1 MASVYI
7 RPDRDFFYAKIRDPK
22 TLKWRGVRTPFRK
35 DSQAGRRNALMWAGE
50 RDAIGKENIKLA
62 RAEAFGTWVGAW
74 LRQHYGY
81 NAHTL
86 SRYLTSWAH
95 LNEWLTER
103 QIVLPRD
110 LLYKHA
116 AEYLTWRTSQ
126 TRHRGTAINHN
137 TALVEMK
144 VMSRILAEA
153 RRREFITA
161 NPWAQ
166 LGISRQG
173 VRHTPAMTRE
183 EIEQIRAALFRREGG
198 LPITARWMTVSFEIA
213 LHEGVRLSAT
223 SVPMERVHLD
233 ARTDVARG
241 VNLDRMTFFSK
252 GRNGVVKVQA
262 LPVHPAL
269 RGLLLALRAA
279 GAAVTCVL
287 PKLAAKEWWK
297 FRREEGLTHLRFHST
312 RATLATEMA
321 RRNVPLQKAK
331 EILGHTSEAVHLA
344 YLHLNAADV
353 ADELGAMD
361 FATPS
366 QCGIPGA
373 SSPIRKKPRGHSKGH
388 REKVSPPS
396 SSRP

>member
-1 MASVYI
+1 MASIYE
-7 RPDRDFFYAKIRDPK
+7 RPGRDYLYAKIRDAK

-35 DSQAGRRNALMWAGE
+35 DSPAGRRNALMWAGE
-50 RDAIGKENIKLA
+50 RDALGKENIKLA
-62 RAEAFGTWVGAW
+62 RSEAFVTWVVPW

-86 SRYLTSWAH
+86 SRYVTSWAH
-95 LNEWLTER
+95 LFEWLTER

-153 RRREFITA
+153 RRREFIVA

-183 EIEQIRAALFRREGG
+183 EIEQIRAALLRREGG
-198 LPITARWMTVSFEIA
+198 LPIVERWMTVSFEIA

-233 ARTDVARG
+233 ARTDLKRG
-241 VNLDRMTFFSK
+241 VNLDRITFFSK

-279 GAAVTCVL
+279 GAGATCVL
-287 PKLAAKEWWK
+287 PKMAAKEWWK
-297 FRREEGLTHLRFHST
+297 FRRDEGLAHLRFHST

-321 RRNVPLQKAK
+321 RQNVPLQKAK

-344 YLHLNAADV
+344 YLHLSAADV

-361 FATPS
+361 FSTPS
-366 QCGIPGA
+366 RCGIQGDRPPTAGKRRGRNTGRRETA
-373 SSPIRKKPRGHSKGH
+373 SR
-388 REKVSPPS
+388 S
-396 SSRP
+396 SF

>member
-1 MASVYI
+1 MASIYE
-7 RPDRDFFYAKIRDPK
+7 RPGRDFLYAKIRDPK
-22 TLKWRGVRTPFRK
+22 TLAWRGIRTPFRK
-35 DSQAGRRNALMWAGE
+35 DSPAARRNALVWAGE

-62 RAEAFGTWVGAW
+62 RSEAFVTWVVPW

-81 NAHTL
+81 NALTL

-95 LNEWLTER
+95 LFEWLTDHE
-103 QIVLPRD
+103 IILPRD

-126 TRHRGTAINHN
+126 TRHRGTPINHN

-153 RRREFITA
+153 RRREFIVA

-173 VRHTPAMTRE
+173 VRHTPAMNRD
-183 EIEQIRAALFRREGG
+183 EIEQIRAALLKREGG
-198 LPITARWMTVSFEIA
+198 LPITKRWMTVSFEIA

-223 SVPMERVHLD
+223 CVPLERVHLD
-233 ARTDVARG
+233 PRTDLARG

-262 LPVHPAL
+262 LPIHPAL
-269 RGLLLALRAA
+269 RGLLLELRAA
-279 GAAVTCVL
+279 GAAATCVL
-287 PKLAAKEWWK
+287 PKMAAKEWWK
-297 FRREEGLTHLRFHST
+297 FRRDEGLAHLRFHST

-321 RRNVPLQKAK
+321 RHNVPLQKAK

-353 ADELGAMD
+353 ADELGAMN
-361 FATPS
+361 FSTPS
-366 QCGIPGA
+366 RPENQGDP
-373 SSPIRKKPRGHSKGH
+373 SPSGKTPRGRSSGR
-388 REKVSPPS
+388 RETASQP
-396 SSRP
+396 

>member
-1 MASVYI
+1 MASIYE
-7 RPDRDFFYAKIRDPK
+7 RAGRDHYYAKVRDPK
-22 TLKWRGVRTPFRK
+22 TLQWRGLRTPFRV
-35 DSQAGRRNALMWAGE
+35 DSPAGRRNALLWAGE
-50 RDAIGKENIKLA
+50 RDAVGKENIKLA
-62 RAEAFGTWVGAW
+62 RQEAFTVWVVPW

-81 NAHTL
+81 NLHTL

-95 LNEWLTER
+95 LFEWLTER
-103 QIVLPRD
+103 TIVLPRD

-153 RRREFITA
+153 RRREFIVA

-173 VRHTPAMTRE
+173 VRHTPAMSRD
-183 EIEQIRAALFRREGG
+183 EIEQIRAALAKREGG
-198 LPITARWMTVSFEIA
+198 LPITERWMTLSFEIA
-213 LHEGVRLSAT
+213 LHQGVRLSAT
-223 SVPMERVHLD
+223 SVPMERVHLE
-233 ARTDVARG
+233 ARTDLARG
-241 VNLDRMTFFSK
+241 INLDRMTFFSK

-262 LPVHPAL
+262 LPIHPAL
-269 RGLLLALRAA
+269 RGSLLALRAA
-279 GAAVTCVL
+279 GAVVTCAL
-287 PKLAAKEWWK
+287 PALAAKEWWK
-297 FRREEGLTHLRFHST
+297 FRRDEGLAHLRFHST

-321 RRNVPLQKAK
+321 RKNVPLQKAK

-361 FATPS
+361 FSTPS
-366 QCGIPGA
+366 RPGNRGDLSPTGKAQQPRKNGRRQKESQA
-373 SSPIRKKPRGHSKGH
+373 SS
-388 REKVSPPS
+388 
-396 SSRP
+396 

>member
-1 MASVYI
+1 MASIYE
-7 RPDRDFFYAKIRDPK
+7 RRGRDFLYAKIRDPK
-22 TLKWRGVRTPFRK
+22 TLKWRSVRTPFRK
-35 DSQAGRRNALMWAGE
+35 DSPAAKRNALVWAGE
-50 RDAIGKENIKLA
+50 RDAVGKENIKLA
-62 RAEAFGTWVGAW
+62 RAEAFVVWVVPW

-81 NAHTL
+81 NLHTL
-86 SRYLTSWAH
+86 SRYLTAWAH

-103 QIVLPRD
+103 KIILPRD

-126 TRHRGTAINHN
+126 TRHRGTTINHN

-153 RRREFITA
+153 RRREFIVA
-161 NPWAQ
+161 NAWAQ

-173 VRHTPAMTRE
+173 VRHTPAMSRP
-183 EIEQIRAALFRREGG
+183 EIEQIREALLRREGA
-198 LPITARWMTVSFEIA
+198 LPITAQWMTTSFEIA
-213 LHEGVRLSAT
+213 LHQGVRLSAT

-233 ARTDVARG
+233 ARTDRVKSI
-241 VNLDRMTFFSK
+241 NLDRITFFSK

-262 LPVHPAL
+262 LPLHPAL
-269 RGLLLALRAA
+269 RPRLNALRAA
-279 GAAVTCVL
+279 GAVVTCVL
-287 PKLAAKEWWK
+287 PKLAAKAWWQ
-297 FRREEGLTHLRFHST
+297 FRRDEKLSHLRFHST

-321 RRNVPLQKAK
+321 RQNVPLQKAK

-361 FATPS
+361 FSAPLQCENQGAT
-366 QCGIPGA
+366 
-373 SSPIRKKPRGHSKGH
+373 
-388 REKVSPPS
+388 VSMPATRPPHKNAH
-396 SSRP
+396 PQKANQAGT